1 MLRNVIAVARK
12 ELLVISKDR
21 GSLMVLFL
29 LPLVLASVFGSISQA
44 AVSAVEGDESLAIP
58 AIVVNLDEGPYGE
71 QVVRTLEGVS
81 ALDLR
86 PLASVDEAESRI
98 SQGEALAA
106 VILPADLSA
115 NVDAYVPST
124 VRVVVDPA
132 QAAYGAIITG
142 MMSEVLAPVALQG
155 ELRYGIHAVVDRSG
169 VLKDASPAQVA
180 AMEAQTLGAIMTRL
194 QEMQQSPWIDVRAET
209 PRAGLPGA
217 LEPLCLHHPL
227 LFGDVRL
234 LSGRH
239 GGAVDLAGAR
249 AGSLRRLLAG
259 PVRAWEIIA
268 GKIVAYMLVICLQ
281 AVVLFSVGALVFSM
295 PLGKSFAGLAVL
307 TVALALVST
316 SLGALISTLAKS
328 SRQADGGRRD
338 PLLHPG
344 RHRRVHRLPALPD
357 GRRDRVDLAA
367 DAARPGTDGLRS
379 DHERGGRPAG
389 RAAQGGHPG
398 GHGAGTAGGGLLPP
412 AVRGLAPPR
421 HHHDPRGLPR
431 VFARDPGGLVSGRPP
446 AAIRAV
452 RAR

>member
-29 LPLVLASVFGSISQA
+29 LPLVLASVFGSINQA

-58 AIVVNLDEGPYGE
+58 AIVVNLDEGSYGE
-71 QVVRTLEGVS
+71 QAVRTLEGIS

-86 PLASVDEAESRI
+86 PLASVDEAEARV

-169 VLKDASPAQVA
+169 VLKEASPAQAA

-209 PRAGLPGA
+209 PEGLASQGPWNPFAYTIPSFSVMFAFFLVGTVGQSIW
-217 LEPLCLHHPL
+217 LE
-227 LFGDVRL
+227 REQ
-234 LSGRH
+234 
-239 GGAVDLAGAR
+239 
-249 AGSLRRLLAG
+249 GSLRRLLAG

-307 TVALALVST
+307 TIALALVST

-328 SRQADGGRRD
+328 SRQADGAG
-338 PLLHPG
+338 
-344 RHRRVHRLPALPD
+344 VIISFI
-357 GRRDRVDLAA
+357 LAA
-367 DAARPGTDGLRS
+367 I
-379 DHERGGRPAG
+379 GGCIGYPLYLMGGAIGSISRLTPH
-389 RAAQGGHPG
+389 AQALLGYSAIMNE
-398 GHGAGTAGGGLLPP
+398 GAGWLD
-412 AVRGLAPPR
+412 V
-421 HHHDPRGLPR
+421 LPR
-431 VFARDPGGLVSGRPP
+431 AGILAAMGLVLL
-446 AAIRAV
+446 AV
-452 RAR
+452 ASSRLRYEA